1 MANFPGTSAAA
12 VRPDLKQP
20 ENQAVPA
27 PAVKSAGTATPVKT
41 ASAVLEPEAP
51 PPPPKLIVNT
61 AKSLPKLAG
70 VLKQPD
76 LQAINQ
82 QVHEAR
88 TKLFAGALDML
99 EKDPKA
105 ADVAD
110 CVEGSTDL
118 CIAQVPPP
126 KDAYLPVV
134 KRRFALLIGNNAYRS
149 PVPELETAI
158 NDVTAIGAELRN
170 KLGYEV
176 KVVQNAGRKDM
187 VDALNDLIRT
197 TGKDD
202 SVVIMYAGHGY
213 LNEKTK
219 AGYWIPTDATTSSP
233 DKWVSNDT
241 IARALRNIPAKQ
253 VMLVS
258 DSCYSGSLTKEGKQ
272 VNTGA
277 ISREQT
283 LTRRSVLAFSSGGDE
298 PVTDEGHDDHS
309 IFSWNMI
316 AALQSI
322 EAETSGQQLHASIKA
337 AVAEEY
343 PQVPQYGTVNSAGH
357 AEGGE
362 YLLTPK
368 KEGVY

>member
-1 MANFPGTSAAA
+1 MNNFPAPSSAPAPISAAPKA
-12 VRPDLKQP
+12 AAPKAA
-20 ENQAVPA
+20 ESTAAA
-27 PAVKSAGTATPVKT
+27 PAITAALPGGETQ
-41 ASAVLEPEAP
+41 AP
-51 PPPPKLIVNT
+51 LPLPKLIVDAT
-61 AKSLPKLAG
+61 KSLPKLAG
-70 VLKQPD
+70 VLKQPE

-118 CIAQVPPP
+118 CIAQVPAPTA
-126 KDAYLPVV
+126 AYLPVV

-158 NDVTAIGAELRN
+158 NDVTAIGAELRD

-213 LNEKTK
+213 LDDKTK
-219 AGYWIPTDATTSSP
+219 AGYWIPLDATTTNP

-272 VNTGA
+272 ISTVA

-283 LTRRSVLAFSSGGDE
+283 LTRRSVLAFSSGGEE
-298 PVTDEGHDDHS
+298 PVTDDGHDQHS
-309 IFSWNMI
+309 IFAWNMI
-316 AALQSI
+316 ESLKSMKT
-322 EAETSGQQLHASIKA
+322 ETSGQQLHASIKA